1 MNSAELIER
10 VRRKVFMTA
19 ATHPNFDDLTILQEL
34 NDTMTTLFERAIVET
49 RSGYW
54 LQTLDVAVTS
64 GRSNYRLPPRACGF
78 EKLEIGQGSPA
89 RFSSLHEVSEAHA
102 ALFERPSN
110 QLGQPSAYV
119 IRGDQIVL
127 LPTPD
132 NSSYTIR
139 IYYYLRPSRLVLPQ
153 STGVGGVGGTIR
165 GTVATVT
172 LSSGGGTPDVVTLD
186 TQPFNQELASP
197 AVINFGNSPRLDIVH
212 PDGWHELAVVNGVVS
227 ALIPSPAS
235 INFSAGTFGPVGSGG
250 SEVLVGDFVRSPE
263 QTDWPCIPDDFHV
276 CLADATA
283 VRIMTSLNMSQKASM
298 LASSVSADLTRF
310 QSLIAARVKD
320 EPKTIRAP
328 LPALRGGRAFPG
340 RYG

>member
-10 VRRKVFMTA
+10 VRRKVFMTS

-78 EKLEIGQGSPA
+78 EKLEIGQGAPA

-153 STGVGGVGGTIR
+153 SVGVGGVGGTVR
-165 GTVATVT
+165 GTVT
-172 LSSGGGTPDVVTLD
+172 VVTPSTGVSADGVTVD

-197 AVINFGNSPRLDIVH
+197 VAITFGNSPRLDIVH
-212 PDGWHELAVVNGVVS
+212 PDGWHELAVVSGLVTSLVGT
-227 ALIPSPAS
+227 AIG
-235 INFSAGTFGPVGSGG
+235 FTAGTFGPVGAGG
-250 SEVLVGDFVRSPE
+250 SEVLLGDFVRSPE

-328 LPALRGGRAFPG
+328 LPALRGGRSFPG